1 MESTKVIFII
11 SIISMIISFGIS
23 IVVSFNIVDK
33 RISKKQVV
41 YYLSKIATVK
51 NIIKINHNSKIFH
64 NFNSEGNLEGITTKY
79 NRLLNLTNGN
89 ECKKGYKKCGI
100 LDTLGNLL
108 CIDNNFDCPIN
119 DLNVDL
125 FQNKNNYTKKG
136 YKEIYNEN
144 LIYNYKF
151 YYSNESLDGNA
162 IVSLLFSDERPRYIT
177 MDNFII
183 DVAAFKDY
191 YDSDLEV
198 KNDNNDRINK
208 GIEFGENLVNIFV
221 SDFSVESIIK
231 ASFSLISL
239 IIDADN
245 DKEEFKDYVQEKI
258 ENEENE
264 LDKYYKNVGENAYIK
279 NYIGFKNLDDINTF
293 MNFDYKIYEDI
304 YPTKTARDIGIA
316 NGVLQI
322 IFIFPSFFIAYKS
335 FKYAKKYHEDKEIYK
350 NNNNSNDNTD
360 EIIIQPEKM
369 IGNNNE
375 VEKNKEISDKNAE
388 TPETNKVSEISA
400 KEAENIQLDKKNKK
414 YIFLQVIAT
423 LFVIGLNIGFISY
436 TGWSLHKN
444 HKNQSKIKKLN
455 RIESDDFVKGFLKE
469 FKEECKVSSLLIP
482 TIALLGSA
490 IILYIVGV
498 ILILSIYCI

>member
-1 MESTKVIFII
+1 MMQI
-11 SIISMIISFGIS
+11 MI
-23 IVVSFNIVDK
+23 
-33 RISKKQVV
+33 KK
-41 YYLSKIATVK
+41 
-51 NIIKINHNSKIFH
+51 NSKI
-64 NFNSEGNLEGITTKY
+64 
-79 NRLLNLTNGN
+79 
-89 ECKKGYKKCGI
+89 
-100 LDTLGNLL
+100 
-108 CIDNNFDCPIN
+108 
-119 DLNVDL
+119 
-125 FQNKNNYTKKG
+125 
-136 YKEIYNEN
+136 
-144 LIYNYKF
+144 
-151 YYSNESLDGNA
+151 
-162 IVSLLFSDERPRYIT
+162 
-177 MDNFII
+177 M
-183 DVAAFKDY
+183 
-191 YDSDLEV
+191 
-198 KNDNNDRINK
+198 
-208 GIEFGENLVNIFV
+208 
-221 SDFSVESIIK
+221 
-231 ASFSLISL
+231 
-239 IIDADN
+239 
-245 DKEEFKDYVQEKI
+245 
-258 ENEENE
+258 
-264 LDKYYKNVGENAYIK
+264 YYKNVGENAYIK

>member
-1 MESTKVIFII
+1 MKCTEVIFIV
-11 SIISMIISFGIS
+11 SIILMIISFGIS
-23 IVVSFNIVDK
+23 IVVSFNVAAK
-33 RISKKQVV
+33 RISSKQIV

-108 CIDNNFDCPIN
+108 CIDNYFDCPIN
-119 DLNVDL
+119 DLNADL

-183 DVAAFKDY
+183 DVAAFKDH
-191 YDSDLEV
+191 YDDELDP
-198 KNDNNDRINK
+198 KNYNYNNDRIGQ
-208 GIEFGENLVNIFV
+208 GIEFGENLINVFV
-221 SDFSVESIIK
+221 SDFSVESIYK

-264 LDKYYKNVGENAYIK
+264 MDKYYKNVGENAYIK

-304 YPTKTARDIGIA
+304 YPTKTARAFGIA

-322 IFIFPSFFIAYKS
+322 IFIVPSFFITYKLYDAS
-335 FKYAKKYHEDKEIYK
+335 KFFGDKKY
-350 NNNNSNDNTD
+350 
-360 EIIIQPEKM
+360 
-369 IGNNNE
+369 
-375 VEKNKEISDKNAE
+375 V
-388 TPETNKVSEISA
+388 
-400 KEAENIQLDKKNKK
+400 
-414 YIFLQVIAT
+414 FFQVIAT
-423 LFVIGLNIGFISY
+423 FVVIGLNIGFLSY

-444 HKNQSKIKKLN
+444 LENQSKIKKLN
-455 RIESDDFVKGFLKE
+455 RIVSDDFVKGFIKE
-469 FKEECKVSSLLIP
+469 FKEECKVS
-482 TIALLGSA
+482 
-490 IILYIVGV
+490 
-498 ILILSIYCI
+498 

>member
-1 MESTKVIFII
+1 MKCTEVIFIV
-11 SIISMIISFGIS
+11 SIILMIISFGIS
-23 IVVSFNIVDK
+23 IVVSFNVAAK
-33 RISKKQVV
+33 RISSKQIV

-89 ECKKGYKKCGI
+89 ECKEGYKKCGI

-108 CIDNNFDCPIN
+108 CIDNYFDCPIN
-119 DLNVDL
+119 DLNADL

-177 MDNFII
+177 TDNFII

-191 YDSDLEV
+191 YDDELDP
-198 KNDNNDRINK
+198 KNYNYNNDRIGQ
-208 GIEFGENLVNIFV
+208 GIEFGENLINVFV
-221 SDFSVESIIK
+221 SDFSVESIYK

-245 DKEEFKDYVQEKI
+245 DKEEFKDYVQKKI

-264 LDKYYKNVGENAYIK
+264 MDKYYKNVGENAYIK

-304 YPTKTARDIGIA
+304 YPTKTARAFGIA

-322 IFIFPSFFIAYKS
+322 IFIVPSFFITYKLYDAS
-335 FKYAKKYHEDKEIYK
+335 KFFGDKKY
-350 NNNNSNDNTD
+350 
-360 EIIIQPEKM
+360 
-369 IGNNNE
+369 
-375 VEKNKEISDKNAE
+375 V
-388 TPETNKVSEISA
+388 
-400 KEAENIQLDKKNKK
+400 
-414 YIFLQVIAT
+414 FFQVIAT
-423 LFVIGLNIGFISY
+423 FVVIGLNIGFLSY

-444 HKNQSKIKKLN
+444 LENQSKIKKLN
-455 RIESDDFVKGFLKE
+455 RIVSDDFVKGFIKE

-482 TIALLGSA
+482 TIALLGSS
-490 IILYIVGV
+490 ILLYIVGV
-498 ILILSIYCI
+498 LLILIIYCIKN

>member
-304 YPTKTARDIGIA
+304 YPTKTARAFGIA

-322 IFIFPSFFIAYKS
+322 IFIVPSFFITYKLYDAS
-335 FKYAKKYHEDKEIYK
+335 KFFGDKKY
-350 NNNNSNDNTD
+350 
-360 EIIIQPEKM
+360 
-369 IGNNNE
+369 
-375 VEKNKEISDKNAE
+375 V
-388 TPETNKVSEISA
+388 
-400 KEAENIQLDKKNKK
+400 
-414 YIFLQVIAT
+414 FFQVIAT
-423 LFVIGLNIGFISY
+423 FVVIGLNIGFLSY

-444 HKNQSKIKKLN
+444 LENQSKIKKLN
-455 RIESDDFVKGFLKE
+455 RIVSDDFVKGFIKE

-482 TIALLGSA
+482 TIALLGSS
-490 IILYIVGV
+490 ILLYIIGV
-498 ILILSIYCI
+498 ILILIIYCI